1 MNETT
6 DAAASQSNCLQRQDR
21 GPQPPKGATLEVLSP
36 GKASV
41 RAFPPPTSSQS

>member
-21 GPQPPKGATLEVLSP
+21 GPQPPKGATLEVL